1 MNKLIIL
8 KIQQLQ
14 LIKEF
19 HKNLINY
26 EIITDIEFN
35 HKTSINCQARAC
47 LIFIYLL
54 KNDKLY
60 FLDNFDKFIELYD
73 VVNKSEQMSLFQEI
87 IMYVDLS
94 NKETKDSRLVAWCKL
109 HEGYLTVKQLRTKQC
124 LQKQCHHLEKIGH
137 SWWRKREKDKQLKKE
152 RKRRLMGITAPSIK
166 PNEENV
172 TSLNSLEYLKSCNE
186 DNILL
191 ASIVDCLIEIDNE
204 KEIKINNTTSAM
216 NKEKTNKEK
225 EVVEKKNS
233 KSDPHK
239 SLKNFRDKFIIL

>member
-1 MNKLIIL
+1 
-8 KIQQLQ
+8 
-14 LIKEF
+14 
-19 HKNLINY
+19 
-26 EIITDIEFN
+26 
-35 HKTSINCQARAC
+35 
-47 LIFIYLL
+47 
-54 KNDKLY
+54 
-60 FLDNFDKFIELYD
+60 
-73 VVNKSEQMSLFQEI
+73 
-87 IMYVDLS
+87 MYVDLS

-239 SLKNFRDKFIIL
+239 SLKNFRDKFIILINNLITLNLIKVTGDLYNENTKINNLGMDYLDYRFIIEFHELFLSAKYIDLNSSKETNSKFKPCLKEVELYLKKYKIC